1 MNPQQNNGPATPETT
16 GTTVPTI
23 LVANRGEIA
32 VRVIEAAHRIGARAV
47 LAVSAADRDSL
58 GAKLA
63 DETVVIGPA
72 QAGLSYLRPE
82 LIAQAALQTG
92 ADVVHPGYGFLSEQP
107 ELTEMLESEGIAFAG
122 PRAETLRAVGDKSSA
137 REVAVAAGA
146 PVAVAA
152 AITDPHDADHLRAL
166 GEEVGYPLL
175 VKAVHGGGGRGIR
188 LAPDVDTLLKLAP
201 QAATEAI
208 AAFGNGE
215 LYMERYYGAARHVE
229 VQVFGDGE
237 GNALIFGD
245 RDCSVQRRHQKL
257 VEECPAPGLSDA
269 RRRVLHD
276 SSRALVRQLR
286 YRGAGTVE
294 FMVDTQS
301 EDVIFLEMNARIQV
315 EHPVTEEAF
324 GVDLVAAQLRL
335 ALGWDPELPEV
346 PPVPP
351 STAIEVRINAEDPL
365 QDFRP
370 APGRIGTVTWPRGP
384 GIRVDTHLQ
393 DDYSFPPF
401 YDSLMAKLIVRAHD
415 RCSAVEA
422 LSSAVAR
429 ARIEGVT
436 TTLPMHD
443 FVLNHPDFRAGGIP
457 TTWFGPVWEQHSATA
472 STSAGAPSASGKEA
486 VR

>member
-1 MNPQQNNGPATPETT
+1 MSKQPN
-16 GTTVPTI
+16 VPTSPDVPAV

-47 LAVSAADRDSL
+47 LAVSMADRDSV
-58 GAKLA
+58 GAWLA

-72 QAGLSYLRPE
+72 QASQSYLRPE
-82 LIAQAALQTG
+82 LIAQAALQTR

-152 AITDPHDADHLRAL
+152 PIEDPHNAAHLSAL

-188 LAPDVDTLLKLAP
+188 LVPDLDALLTLAP
-201 QAATEAI
+201 QAAAEAI
-208 AAFGNGE
+208 GAFGNGE
-215 LYMERYYGAARHVE
+215 LYMERYYGAARHIE

-257 VEECPAPGLSDA
+257 VEECPAPGLSDE
-269 RRRVLHD
+269 RRRILHD
-276 SSRALVRQLR
+276 SSRALVRELR

-335 ALGWDPELPEV
+335 ALGLDPELPEV
-346 PPVPP
+346 SPVPP
-351 STAIEVRINAEDPL
+351 ATAIEVRINAEDSW

-370 APGRIGTVTWPRGP
+370 APGRINTISWPRGP
-384 GIRVDTHLQ
+384 GIRVDTHLR
-393 DDYSFPPF
+393 DEYSFPPF
-401 YDSLMAKLIVRAHD
+401 YDSLMAKLIVRSHNRHAAVESLA
-415 RCSAVEA
+415 SAV
-422 LSSAVAR
+422 R
-429 ARIEGVT
+429 RTHIDGVT

-443 FVLNHPDFRAGGIP
+443 YVVNHPDFRAGGMP
-457 TTWFGPVWEQHSATA
+457 TTWFGPVWERHTRDANGKDA
-472 STSAGAPSASGKEA
+472 SS
-486 VR
+486 

>member
-1 MNPQQNNGPATPETT
+1 MSQQQSAPA
-16 GTTVPTI
+16 TVPTV

-32 VRVIEAAHRIGARAV
+32 VRIIEAAHRIGARAV
-47 LAVSAADRDSL
+47 LAVSVADRDSL
-58 GAKLA
+58 GATLA

-72 QAGLSYLRPE
+72 QASQSYLRAE
-82 LIAQAALQTG
+82 LITQAALQMR

-107 ELTEMLESEGIAFAG
+107 ELTEMLEAEGIAFAG

-137 REVAVAAGA
+137 RKVAVAAGA

-152 AITDPHDADHLRAL
+152 PVEDPHDPDHLRGL
-166 GEEVGYPLL
+166 GDDVGYPLL

-188 LAPDVDTLLKLAP
+188 LAPDVDALLSLAP
-201 QAATEAI
+201 QAAAEAI
-208 AAFGNGE
+208 ASFGNGQ
-215 LYMERYYGAARHVE
+215 LYVERYYGAARHVE

-257 VEECPAPGLSDA
+257 VEECPAPGLSDE

-276 SSRALVRQLR
+276 SSRALVRALR

-335 ALGWDPELPEV
+335 ALGLDPELPEV
-346 PPVPP
+346 PPVPAA
-351 STAIEVRINAEDPL
+351 TAIEVRINAEDPS

-370 APGRIGTVTWPRGP
+370 APGRISTVTWPRGP
-384 GIRVDTHLQ
+384 GIRVDTHLR
-393 DDYSFPPF
+393 DEYSFPPF

-415 RCSAVEA
+415 RHTAVEA
-422 LSSAVAR
+422 LASAVGR
-429 ARIEGVT
+429 TRIEGVT
-436 TTLPMHD
+436 TTLPMHEY
-443 FVLNHPDFRAGGIP
+443 VLNHPDFRAGGMP
-457 TTWFGPVWEQHSATA
+457 TTWFGPVWEKHTQNALGKDAA
-472 STSAGAPSASGKEA
+472 S
-486 VR
+486 

>member
-1 MNPQQNNGPATPETT
+1 MSQESTSA
-16 GTTVPTI
+16 TVPTV

-47 LAVSAADRDSL
+47 LAVSMADRDSL
-58 GAKLA
+58 GATLA

-72 QAGLSYLRPE
+72 QASQSYLRPE

-107 ELTEMLESEGIAFAG
+107 ELMELLESEGIAFAG

-137 REVAVAAGA
+137 RKVAVAAGM

-152 AITDPHDADHLRAL
+152 SVDDPHDQHHLRTL

-175 VKAVHGGGGRGIR
+175 IKAVHGGGGRGIR
-188 LAPDVDTLLKLAP
+188 LAPDADTLLALAP
-201 QAATEAI
+201 QAAAEAV

-215 LYMERYYGAARHVE
+215 LYVERYYGSARHVE

-237 GNALIFGD
+237 GGALIFGD

-257 VEECPAPGLSDA
+257 VEECPAPGLSDE
-269 RRRVLHD
+269 RRRILHD
-276 SSRALVRQLR
+276 SSRALVRALR

-335 ALGWDPELPEV
+335 ALGRDPELPEV
-346 PPVPP
+346 PPVPAA
-351 STAIEVRINAEDPL
+351 TVIEVRINAEDPF

-370 APGRIGTVTWPRGP
+370 APGRISTVTWPRGP
-384 GIRVDTHLQ
+384 GIRVDTHLRDQ
-393 DDYSFPPF
+393 YSFPPF
-401 YDSLMAKLIVRAHD
+401 YDSLMGKLIVRAHD
-415 RCSAVEA
+415 RQAAVEA
-422 LSSAVAR
+422 LASAVAR
-429 ARIEGVT
+429 TCIAGVT
-436 TTLPMHD
+436 TTLPMHEY
-443 FVLNHPDFRAGGIP
+443 VLNHPDFRAGGVP
-457 TTWFGPVWEQHSATA
+457 TTWFGPVWEQHIQEVTKSDD
-472 STSAGAPSASGKEA
+472 
-486 VR
+486 